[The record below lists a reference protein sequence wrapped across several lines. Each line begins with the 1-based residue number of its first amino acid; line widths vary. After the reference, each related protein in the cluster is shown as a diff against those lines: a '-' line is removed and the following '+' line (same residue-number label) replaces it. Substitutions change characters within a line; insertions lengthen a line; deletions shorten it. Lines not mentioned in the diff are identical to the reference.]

1 MKIGF
6 NLALEQTQKLI
17 MTQELQQAIKILQ
30 LSSLELKEYI
40 QQQLE
45 TNPLIEEKDNEEL
58 YPNGESKE
66 DEKLK
71 DNGEEGE
78 LITQL
83 IKNLEYSGGGYSY
96 KQNSEEDYSFE
107 NYVSSYT
114 TLKDHL
120 LFQLHITIM
129 SEKRKKIGEYII
141 ESLNGNGY
149 LNTDVAEIAMVFDTV
164 PEEVEKVLNTI
175 HTFDPAGIGCRD
187 LAECLL
193 LQLDAQGIEDP
204 IMRSIIENNLDD
216 LAEKRF
222 NHIAKEL
229 DISTGKVQK
238 ICDIIKTLEPKPGRA
253 FQSSDDVKYITPDV
267 VVRQIDDEFIV
278 LVNESAAPRL
288 IINSYY
294 KSILNSCHDQPGI
307 SKYISGK
314 LEAALWLIRSIEQR
328 RMTLYKVVNAIVEE
342 QEGFF
347 RRGVKSLR
355 PLTLKD
361 IAAKV
366 GVHESTV
373 SRATNGKYVQT
384 PRGTYELKYF
394 FSSGVSSTRGEGV
407 SSESVKEMLKKIIER
422 EDPYKPVSD
431 QRITDALNS
440 KGINISR
447 RTVAKY
453 RDELG
458 IMASGKRKRYS

>member
-45 TNPLIEEKDNEEL
+45 TNPLIEEKEGEEL
-58 YPNGESKE
+58 YSEEENGNARELKDDRNGE
-66 DEKLK
+66 
-71 DNGEEGE
+71 E

-83 IKNLEYSGGGYSY
+83 IKNLEYGGGGYTY
-96 KQNSEEDYSFE
+96 KYDPENDYSFE
-107 NYVSSYT
+107 NYVPSYT

-129 SEKRKKIGEYII
+129 PEKQKQIGEYII

-149 LNTDVAEIAMVFDTV
+149 LNTDMGEIATVFDMDI
-164 PEEVEKVLNTI
+164 EEVERVLAVI
-175 HTFDPAGIGCRD
+175 QTFDPAGVGCRN
-187 LAECLL
+187 LKECLL
-193 LQLDAQGIEDP
+193 LQLDAKGMEDP
-204 IMRSIIENNLDD
+204 IVRDIVENSLDD
-216 LAEKRF
+216 LGDKRF
-222 NHIAKEL
+222 NHIAKKL
-229 DISTGKVQK
+229 GISTGEVQRA
-238 ICDIIKTLEPKPGRA
+238 CDIIKTLEPKPGRA
-253 FQSSDDVKYITPDV
+253 FQNFDDVKYITPDV
-267 VVRQIDDEFIV
+267 VVRDINGEFMV

-288 IINSYY
+288 MINSYY
-294 KSILNSCHDQPGI
+294 KGILNSCQDQPGI
-307 SKYISGK
+307 SSYITGK

-328 RMTLYKVVNAIVEE
+328 RMTLYKVVNAIVEYQKE
-342 QEGFF
+342 FF
-347 RRGVKSLR
+347 HRGVKGLR

-361 IAAKV
+361 IASKV

-394 FSSGVSSTRGEGV
+394 FSSGISSAYGEGV
-407 SSESVKEMLKKIIER
+407 SSESVKEMLKKIIEE

-431 QRITDALNS
+431 QGITDLLNS
-440 KGINISR
+440 KGIEISR

-458 IMASGKRKRYS
+458 IVSSSKRKRYS

>member
-30 LSSLELKEYI
+30 LSSLELNEYI

-45 TNPLIEEKDNEEL
+45 ANPLIEERDNGGIYSDEDGKD
-58 YPNGESKE
+58 GEN
-66 DEKLK
+66 LK
-71 DNGEEGE
+71 DDNEEGE

-83 IKNLEYSGGGYSY
+83 MKNLEYSGGGYSY
-96 KQNSEEDYSFE
+96 KQDSEEDYSFE
-107 NYVSSYT
+107 NYVQSYT

-129 SEKRKKIGEYII
+129 PEEQKRIGEYII

-149 LNTDVAEIAMVFDTV
+149 LNTDIAEIATVFDTT
-164 PEEVEKVLNTI
+164 PEKVEKVLNTI
-175 HTFDPAGIGCRD
+175 QTFDPAGVGCRN
-187 LAECLL
+187 LKECLL
-193 LQLDAQGIEDP
+193 LQLDAKEIDDP
-204 IMRSIIENNLDD
+204 IMREIIENKLDD
-216 LAEKRF
+216 LGEKRF

-229 DISTGKVQK
+229 GISTGEVQR
-238 ICDIIKTLEPKPGRA
+238 IYDVIKTLEPKPGRA

-267 VVRQIDDEFIV
+267 IVRRMDDEFVV

-288 IINSYY
+288 MINSYY
-294 KSILNSCHDQPGI
+294 KSILNSCQDQPGI
-307 SKYISGK
+307 SRYITSK

-328 RMTLYKVVNAIVEE
+328 RMTLYKVVTAIVEYQKE
-342 QEGFF
+342 FF
-347 RRGVKSLR
+347 YSGVKSLK

-361 IAAKV
+361 IAAEV

-394 FSSGVSSTRGEGV
+394 FSSGVSGARGEGV
-407 SSESVKEMLKKIIER
+407 SSESVKEMLKKIIEN

-431 QRITDALNS
+431 QRITDLLNS
-440 KGINISR
+440 RGINISR

-458 IMASGKRKRYS
+458 IVSSGKRKRYS